1 MKIVLNPEYKFLQQ
15 FVQDLPTR
23 FASEG
28 KVIQDKRNTIKVF
41 EYKELEINV
50 KRYRVPIFI
59 NRIAYRFFRKSKAV
73 KAYFNSLEV
82 RKRGFNTPE
91 SIDCIETFRGGLLH
105 YSYYISLQCPFHKEM
120 RELYFGP
127 LTGNEDLLR
136 AFARYTA
143 ALHEAGICHQD
154 YSPGNVL
161 VNGEG
166 DCFQFALID
175 INRMKFRQMDLKKG
189 CKNLMRMFENEEI
202 YTFIAQ
208 EYARSR
214 HFDPQQCKAWIH
226 YYNHLSLKRDYRKK
240 KFKAFKKRFF

>member
-50 KRYRVPIFI
+50 KRYRVPILI

-91 SIDCIETFRGGLLH
+91 SIACIETFRGGLLH
-105 YSYYISLQCPFHKEM
+105 YSYYTAFNVPF
-120 RELYFGP
+120 
-127 LTGNEDLLR
+127 
-136 AFARYTA
+136 
-143 ALHEAGICHQD
+143 I
-154 YSPGNVL
+154 
-161 VNGEG
+161 
-166 DCFQFALID
+166 
-175 INRMKFRQMDLKKG
+175 
-189 CKNLMRMFENEEI
+189 
-202 YTFIAQ
+202 
-208 EYARSR
+208 
-214 HFDPQQCKAWIH
+214 
-226 YYNHLSLKRDYRKK
+226 KR
-240 KFKAFKKRFF
+240 

>member
-50 KRYRVPIFI
+50 KRYRVPILI

-91 SIDCIETFRGGLLH
+91 SIACIETFRGGLLH
-105 YSYYISLQCPFHKEM
+105 YSYYISLQCLSVPLRVMKTCS
-120 RELYFGP
+120 ELSPATQQPYMKPVFAIRTILPGMSWS
-127 LTGNEDLLR
+127 TGKAIVFSLL
-136 AFARYTA
+136 
-143 ALHEAGICHQD
+143 
-154 YSPGNVL
+154 
-161 VNGEG
+161 
-166 DCFQFALID
+166 
-175 INRMKFRQMDLKKG
+175 
-189 CKNLMRMFENEEI
+189 
-202 YTFIAQ
+202 
-208 EYARSR
+208 
-214 HFDPQQCKAWIH
+214 
-226 YYNHLSLKRDYRKK
+226 
-240 KFKAFKKRFF
+240 

>member
-50 KRYRVPIFI
+50 KRYR
-59 NRIAYRFFRKSKAV
+59 FFRKSKAV

-91 SIDCIETFRGGLLH
+91 SIACIETFRGGLLH

-143 ALHEAGICHQD
+143 A
-154 YSPGNVL
+154 
-161 VNGEG
+161 
-166 DCFQFALID
+166 
-175 INRMKFRQMDLKKG
+175 
-189 CKNLMRMFENEEI
+189 
-202 YTFIAQ
+202 
-208 EYARSR
+208 
-214 HFDPQQCKAWIH
+214 
-226 YYNHLSLKRDYRKK
+226 
-240 KFKAFKKRFF
+240 

>member
-91 SIDCIETFRGGLLH
+91 SIACIETFRGGLLH

-127 LTGNEDLLR
+127 LTVMKTCSELSPATRQPYMKPVFAIRTILPGMSWSTGKAIVFSLL
-136 AFARYTA
+136 
-143 ALHEAGICHQD
+143 
-154 YSPGNVL
+154 
-161 VNGEG
+161 
-166 DCFQFALID
+166 
-175 INRMKFRQMDLKKG
+175 
-189 CKNLMRMFENEEI
+189 
-202 YTFIAQ
+202 
-208 EYARSR
+208 
-214 HFDPQQCKAWIH
+214 
-226 YYNHLSLKRDYRKK
+226 
-240 KFKAFKKRFF
+240 

>member
-50 KRYRVPIFI
+50 KRYRVPILI

-91 SIDCIETFRGGLLH
+91 SIACIETFRGGLLH

-143 ALHEAGICHQD
+143 ALHEMYLPSGLFSREC
-154 YSPGNVL
+154 PGQRGRRLFSV
-161 VNGEG
+161 
-166 DCFQFALID
+166 CFDRYQSNEIQAD
-175 INRMKFRQMDLKKG
+175 GPKKG
-189 CKNLMRMFENEEI
+189 M
-202 YTFIAQ
+202 
-208 EYARSR
+208 
-214 HFDPQQCKAWIH
+214 
-226 YYNHLSLKRDYRKK
+226 
-240 KFKAFKKRFF
+240 

>member
-82 RKRGFNTPE
+82 RKRN
-91 SIDCIETFRGGLLH
+91 
-105 YSYYISLQCPFHKEM
+105 
-120 RELYFGP
+120 
-127 LTGNEDLLR
+127 
-136 AFARYTA
+136 
-143 ALHEAGICHQD
+143 
-154 YSPGNVL
+154 
-161 VNGEG
+161 
-166 DCFQFALID
+166 
-175 INRMKFRQMDLKKG
+175 
-189 CKNLMRMFENEEI
+189 
-202 YTFIAQ
+202 
-208 EYARSR
+208 
-214 HFDPQQCKAWIH
+214 
-226 YYNHLSLKRDYRKK
+226 LSLVSKPSGVVYFITVTISAFNVPFIKR
-240 KFKAFKKRFF
+240 

>member
-1 MKIVLNPEYKFLQQ
+1 MN
-15 FVQDLPTR
+15 
-23 FASEG
+23 G
-28 KVIQDKRNTIKVF
+28 
-41 EYKELEINV
+41 LEINV
-50 KRYRVPIFI
+50 KRYRVPILI

-91 SIDCIETFRGGLLH
+91 SIACIETFRGGLLH

-189 CKNLMRMFENEEI
+189 CKNLRRMFENEEI